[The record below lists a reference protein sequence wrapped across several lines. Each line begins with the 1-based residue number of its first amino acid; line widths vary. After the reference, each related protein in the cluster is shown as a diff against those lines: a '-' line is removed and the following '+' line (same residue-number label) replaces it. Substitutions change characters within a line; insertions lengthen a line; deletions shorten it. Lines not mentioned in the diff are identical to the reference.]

1 MNEKDE
7 KMNDDLWCHYSN
19 LPSPMA
25 YAECADYDSMGNH
38 GRFPETKKK
47 KSKSIL
53 KRMKKL
59 KLISTILH

>member
-25 YAECADYDSMGNH
+25 YTECADYDSMGNH

-47 KSKSIL
+47 KPKSIL

-59 KLISTILH
+59 KLIPTILH